1 MLQLFHWRTVAFWRL
16 RLPDS
21 RILRY

>member
-1 MLQLFHWRTVAFWRL
+1 MLQLFHWRTVAFWRF

-21 RILRY
+21 RLLR